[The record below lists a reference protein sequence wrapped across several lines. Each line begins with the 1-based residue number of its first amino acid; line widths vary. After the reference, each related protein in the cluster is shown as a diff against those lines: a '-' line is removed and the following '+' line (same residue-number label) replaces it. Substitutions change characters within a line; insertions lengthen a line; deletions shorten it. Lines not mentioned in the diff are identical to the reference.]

1 MHITGNLLRR
11 LQMEKQTSPCYTA
24 RQIQSTAYMLIVF
37 VKNKTQNFLY
47 LYDKQEVVLQGKVN
61 CDSLLELFLWQ
72 AFRGFCY
79 YNHT

>member
-1 MHITGNLLRR
+1 
-11 LQMEKQTSPCYTA
+11 MEKQTSPCYTA

-61 CDSLLELFLWQ
+61 CDSLLELFL
-72 AFRGFCY
+72 
-79 YNHT
+79 